1 MGIMSYKVKQKNIE
15 KLKIFL
21 KKIKNNKTKKLKN
34 GNSI

>member
-1 MGIMSYKVKQKNIE
+1 MTYKIKKENIK

-21 KKIKNNKTKKLKN
+21 RKVKNNKTKKEKN

>member
-1 MGIMSYKVKQKNIE
+1 MKYKIKKTNIE

-21 KKIKNNKTKKLKN
+21 KKIENNKIKKEKN

>member
-1 MGIMSYKVKQKNIE
+1 MNYKIKKENIK

-21 KKIKNNKTKKLKN
+21 KKIQNNKTKKLKN

>member
-1 MGIMSYKVKQKNIE
+1 MRYKPKEKNIE

-21 KKIKNNKTKKLKN
+21 KKIQNNKTKKLKN

>member
-1 MGIMSYKVKQKNIE
+1 MTYKIKKENIK

-21 KKIKNNKTKKLKN
+21 KKVKNNKTKKLKN

>member
-1 MGIMSYKVKQKNIE
+1 MIYKPKEKNIK

-21 KKIKNNKTKKLKN
+21 KNKENNKTKKSKN

>member
-1 MGIMSYKVKQKNIE
+1 MKYKIKKENIK

-21 KKIKNNKTKKLKN
+21 DKIKNNKTKKINN

>member
-1 MGIMSYKVKQKNIE
+1 MKYKVKKTNIE

-21 KKIKNNKTKKLKN
+21 KKIENNKIKKLKN